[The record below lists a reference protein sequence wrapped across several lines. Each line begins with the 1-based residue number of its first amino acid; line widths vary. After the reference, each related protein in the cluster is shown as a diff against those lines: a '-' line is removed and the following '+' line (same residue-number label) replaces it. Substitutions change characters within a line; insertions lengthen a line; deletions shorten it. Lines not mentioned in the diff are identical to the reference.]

1 MDQRMAL
8 GDAAVGDRRVRR
20 LASWGGHGITAAGR
34 AISPR
39 MHMTTVHTAS
49 QPNVEDLWRQFE
61 ASLRAFVRR
70 RIADP
75 HRVDDVVSDVFLRI
89 QKSLHTLEDDERIA
103 AWVFTIAR
111 NAVTDDY
118 RRVGRRREDLVAH
131 PSDELIDAA
140 TIDSDEQD
148 ALSELASCIR
158 PLLQYLPD
166 HHRRAVELAD
176 LQGVTQSEAA
186 AQEGISVS
194 GMKSRVQRG
203 RRELRVLLDECCAFT
218 LDSRGLP
225 LEYTPAE
232 DCGCASTAPG
242 CGSNETTR

>member
-1 MDQRMAL
+1 
-8 GDAAVGDRRVRR
+8 
-20 LASWGGHGITAAGR
+20 
-34 AISPR
+34 
-39 MHMTTVHTAS
+39 MTTIRAAS

-75 HRVDDVVSDVFLRI
+75 YRVDDVVSEVFLRI

-118 RRVGRRREDLVAH
+118 RRVGRRREDLVAE
-131 PSDELIDAA
+131 PVEEISAIDDDE
-140 TIDSDEQD
+140 SG

-158 PLLQYLPD
+158 PLLQYLPE
-166 HHRRAVELAD
+166 HHRRAVDLVD
-176 LQGVTQSEAA
+176 LQGLAQTAAA
-186 AQEGISVS
+186 AQEGISIS

-203 RRELRVLLDECCAFT
+203 RRELRALIDECCAFT
-218 LDSRGLP
+218 LDVRGLP

-232 DCGCASTAPG
+232 RCG
-242 CGSNETTR
+242 CGSTAAGCGSSETTR